1 MLTAAPF
8 DRHMP
13 INRGMTYEQ
22 MLDAVETQ
30 PVHVIE
36 ATLDDDTSGLYC
48 EAVQTIIIDEHMTDV
63 QKRCSLTH
71 ELFHWL
77 HADDSHAEY
86 GKSHAEWRVRR
97 ETAMFLIDPAD
108 YVQAEREYD
117 GEIYQMSFDVLP
129 CLKAWDSSIN
139 AMLLVRASKRLRFQ
153 RYVRLERLAPCFHAR
168 PRPCRI

>member
-48 EAVQTIIIDEHMTDV
+48 EAIQTIIIDEHMTDV

-86 GKSHAEWRVRR
+86 GKSHAEWRVR
-97 ETAMFLIDPAD
+97 L
-108 YVQAEREYD
+108 
-117 GEIYQMSFDVLP
+117 DVLP
-129 CLKAWDSSIN
+129 VLKHRDSNTCCYRVEVSHVM
-139 AMLLVRASKRLRFQ
+139 AEASF
-153 RYVRLERLAPCFHAR
+153 
-168 PRPCRI
+168 PR

>member
-108 YVQAEREYD
+108 YVQAEREY
-117 GEIYQMSFDVLP
+117 IRCPVRWMSRYSFWRTTVGFWNTANRYTTEERRHKPWGILT
-129 CLKAWDSSIN
+129 
-139 AMLLVRASKRLRFQ
+139 RFS
-153 RYVRLERLAPCFHAR
+153 RS
-168 PRPCRI
+168 

>member
-1 MLTAAPF
+1 MLTAAQF

-97 ETAMFLIDPAD
+97 ETAMFLINPAD
-108 YVQAEREYD
+108 YVQAEREYVD
-117 GEIYQMSFDVLP
+117 FLPAAKAGGFRPAHQGLGEVRRQASHGSSTR
-129 CLKAWDSSIN
+129 DSPR
-139 AMLLVRASKRLRFQ
+139 LVRLTSAG
-153 RYVRLERLAPCFHAR
+153 H
-168 PRPCRI
+168 RPCPIDDGHPG

>member
-63 QKRCSLTH
+63 QNALSPMNCSTGCTPMIRMRNT
-71 ELFHWL
+71 
-77 HADDSHAEY
+77 
-86 GKSHAEWRVRR
+86 GK
-97 ETAMFLIDPAD
+97 AMPNGVCA
-108 YVQAEREYD
+108 VK
-117 GEIYQMSFDVLP
+117 P
-129 CLKAWDSSIN
+129 
-139 AMLLVRASKRLRFQ
+139 
-153 RYVRLERLAPCFHAR
+153 PCF
-168 PRPCRI
+168 

>member
-117 GEIYQMSFDVLP
+117 GEIYQMSCEMDV
-129 CLKAWDSSIN
+129 AVF
-139 AMLLVRASKRLRFQ
+139 LLEDYRRI
-153 RYVRLERLAPCFHAR
+153 LEYRQPIHD
-168 PRPCRI
+168 

>member
-1 MLTAAPF
+1 
-8 DRHMP
+8 
-13 INRGMTYEQ
+13 
-22 MLDAVETQ
+22 
-30 PVHVIE
+30 
-36 ATLDDDTSGLYC
+36 
-48 EAVQTIIIDEHMTDV
+48 MTDV

-117 GEIYQMSFDVLP
+117 GEIYQMSCEMDVTVF
-129 CLKAWDSSIN
+129 
-139 AMLLVRASKRLRFQ
+139 LLEDYRRI
-153 RYVRLERLAPCFHAR
+153 LEYRQPIHD
-168 PRPCRI
+168 

>member
-36 ATLDDDTSGLYC
+36 ATLDGDTSGLYC

-86 GKSHAEWRVRR
+86 GKTMPNGVCAVK
-97 ETAMFLIDPAD
+97 P
-108 YVQAEREYD
+108 
-117 GEIYQMSFDVLP
+117 
-129 CLKAWDSSIN
+129 
-139 AMLLVRASKRLRFQ
+139 
-153 RYVRLERLAPCFHAR
+153 PCF
-168 PRPCRI
+168 

>member
-30 PVHVIE
+30 PVH
-36 ATLDDDTSGLYC
+36 
-48 EAVQTIIIDEHMTDV
+48 IIDEHMTDV

-117 GEIYQMSFDVLP
+117 GEIYQMSCEMDVTVF
-129 CLKAWDSSIN
+129 
-139 AMLLVRASKRLRFQ
+139 LLEDYRRI
-153 RYVRLERLAPCFHAR
+153 LEYRQPIHD
-168 PRPCRI
+168 

>member
-71 ELFHWL
+71 ELF
-77 HADDSHAEY
+77 
-86 GKSHAEWRVRR
+86 
-97 ETAMFLIDPAD
+97 LIDPAD

-117 GEIYQMSFDVLP
+117 GEIYQMSCEMDVTVF
-129 CLKAWDSSIN
+129 
-139 AMLLVRASKRLRFQ
+139 LLEDYRRI
-153 RYVRLERLAPCFHAR
+153 LEYRQPIHD
-168 PRPCRI
+168 

>member
-48 EAVQTIIIDEHMTDV
+48 EAVQTIIID
-63 QKRCSLTH
+63 
-71 ELFHWL
+71 
-77 HADDSHAEY
+77 DSHAEY

-117 GEIYQMSFDVLP
+117 GEIYQMSCEMDVTVF
-129 CLKAWDSSIN
+129 
-139 AMLLVRASKRLRFQ
+139 LLEDYRRI
-153 RYVRLERLAPCFHAR
+153 LEYRQPIHD
-168 PRPCRI
+168 

>member
-97 ETAMFLIDPAD
+97 ETAMFLIDPGTMCRPNGNMMARSIRCPVRWMSR
-108 YVQAEREYD
+108 YSFWRTTVGFWNTANRYTTEERRHKPW
-117 GEIYQMSFDVLP
+117 GILT
-129 CLKAWDSSIN
+129 
-139 AMLLVRASKRLRFQ
+139 RFS
-153 RYVRLERLAPCFHAR
+153 RS
-168 PRPCRI
+168 

>member
-48 EAVQTIIIDEHMTDV
+48 EAIQTIIIDEHMTDV

-117 GEIYQMSFDVLP
+117 GEIYQMSCEMDLTSP
-129 CLKAWDSSIN
+129 
-139 AMLLVRASKRLRFQ
+139 
-153 RYVRLERLAPCFHAR
+153 HG
-168 PRPCRI
+168 

>member
-48 EAVQTIIIDEHMTDV
+48 EAIQTIIIDEHMTDV

-117 GEIYQMSFDVLP
+117 GEIYQT
-129 CLKAWDSSIN
+129 
-139 AMLLVRASKRLRFQ
+139 
-153 RYVRLERLAPCFHAR
+153 
-168 PRPCRI
+168 

>member
-71 ELFHWL
+71 ELFHCCTPMIRMRNT
-77 HADDSHAEY
+77 
-86 GKSHAEWRVRR
+86 GK
-97 ETAMFLIDPAD
+97 AMPNGVCA
-108 YVQAEREYD
+108 VK
-117 GEIYQMSFDVLP
+117 P
-129 CLKAWDSSIN
+129 
-139 AMLLVRASKRLRFQ
+139 
-153 RYVRLERLAPCFHAR
+153 PCF
-168 PRPCRI
+168 